1 MSVVN
6 DTRGYSRSIPDAR
19 YRAIV
24 YSGLAPC
31 IIANAT
37 DAAPVRIAITNIREY
52 LALKIP
58 KIPVEIVRSLHF
70 FFNSS
75 FINRSF
81 TRNQIM
87 CGPNKRNRIRDA
99 MNIKRR

>member
-19 YRAIV
+19 YRAARAIV

-37 DAAPVRIAITNIREY
+37 DAAPVRTDND
-52 LALKIP
+52 
-58 KIPVEIVRSLHF
+58 
-70 FFNSS
+70 N
-75 FINRSF
+75 
-81 TRNQIM
+81 
-87 CGPNKRNRIRDA
+87 
-99 MNIKRR
+99 